1 MKSESSPAACVQVLA
16 VARVEVTLGSRY
28 NQKSFLRTGKSSRE
42 PGELSKRTIMSD
54 SISHTIHVEGG
65 SQPVFDVAASN
76 PIAREVPPSVMTI
89 FGATGD
95 LTRRKILPA
104 IYNLAALGLLP
115 DQFAIMGYGRSA
127 REESDLR
134 ASLKSG
140 VQEFARLPFNEE
152 IWSSLQGRIFYQRG
166 AYDSAEAHRELDK
179 RLDDIA
185 AQFNIGPNRMYYLAT
200 PPEEFDSV
208 IQAQGQIKQQAKG
221 NGGSEGWRRLIVEKP
236 FGRDLKS
243 AQALNA
249 LLSKY
254 FRENEVFRI
263 DHYLGK
269 ETVQNILALRFANA
283 IWEPIWNNHYI
294 DHIQIVVAEEV
305 GVGRRGGY
313 YETNGALRDM
323 VVNHMM
329 QVLCLT
335 CMEAPVALDGN
346 AIRDEKVKVLR
357 AIRPFTAQQVAQNTI
372 RGQYEGYRE
381 EEGVDKGSKTETYVA
396 LKLMIDSWRWS
407 GVPIYLRHGK
417 ALAKRATEVV
427 VRWKDTPHVLFN
439 NQVNRVKSNMLILRI
454 QPNDGFALRTNSKV
468 PGAGME
474 IRDVQMD
481 FDYTESYGG
490 ESPEAYERLLQD
502 AMLGDEAEV
511 AWSIADP
518 ILDAWQSR
526 DVGAPFSYPK
536 GSWGP
541 DEADE
546 FLVRDRRRWHQ
557 PQILPPKK
565 GELASETSAIQVPEA
580 ARNTAPEAKPEV
592 KAEAKPEAKA
602 ESKNGSP
609 KDAPQ
614 PEQAPAQGATP
625 SPATPKSPTEGG
637 SK

>member
-1 MKSESSPAACVQVLA
+1 M
-16 VARVEVTLGSRY
+16 T
-28 NQKSFLRTGKSSRE
+28 
-42 PGELSKRTIMSD
+42 D
-54 SISHTIHVEGG
+54 SISHTIHVEGAT
-65 SQPVFDVAASN
+65 QPVFDVASSN
-76 PIAREVPPSVMTI
+76 PVSRDVPPCVLTI

-95 LTRRKILPA
+95 LTRRKLIPA

-115 DQFAIMGYGRSA
+115 DEFAIVGYGRSA
-127 REESDLR
+127 REEADFRANLR
-134 ASLKSG
+134 SG
-140 VQEFARLPFNEE
+140 VQEFARLPFKPA
-152 IWSSLQGRIFYQRG
+152 IWDALENKIFYQRG
-166 AYDSAEAHRELDK
+166 AYGEAQAHRELDK
-179 RLDDIA
+179 RLDEVA
-185 AQFNIGPNRMYYLAT
+185 AQFNAGPNRMYYLAT

-208 IQAQGQIKQQAKG
+208 IENQGLLKKG
-221 NGGSEGWRRLIVEKP
+221 TEKSGGWRRLIVEKP
-236 FGRDLKS
+236 FGRDLAS
-243 AQALNA
+243 AQELNG

-357 AIRPFTAQQVAQNTI
+357 AIRPFTPEQVGQNTV
-372 RGQYEGYRE
+372 RGQYEGYRD
-381 EEGVDKGSKTETYVA
+381 EEGVDPASKTETYVA
-396 LKLMIDSWRWS
+396 LKLMVDNWRWS

-417 ALAKRATEVV
+417 AMAKRATEVV
-427 VRWKDTPHVLFN
+427 VRWKDTPYVLFN

-481 FDYTESYGG
+481 FDYTTSYGG

-502 AMLGDEAEV
+502 ALLGDGTLFTRRDEAEV

-518 ILDAWQSR
+518 ILDAWRSR
-526 DVGAPFSYPK
+526 DVGSPFSYPK
-536 GSWGP
+536 GTWGP
-541 DEADE
+541 DEAEE

-565 GELASETSAIQVPEA
+565 GELAIETTSISTAEKAEKNGAAEAKGSPEA
-580 ARNTAPEAKPEV
+580 APAPEKAGAKTN
-592 KAEAKPEAKA
+592 AKA
-602 ESKNGSP
+602 ESKS
-609 KDAPQ
+609 
-614 PEQAPAQGATP
+614 EGAGK
-625 SPATPKSPTEGG
+625 A
-637 SK
+637 

>member
-1 MKSESSPAACVQVLA
+1 MP
-16 VARVEVTLGSRY
+16 
-28 NQKSFLRTGKSSRE
+28 N
-42 PGELSKRTIMSD
+42 
-54 SISHTIHVEGG
+54 SISHTIHVEGA

-76 PIAREVPPSVMTI
+76 PVSRDVPPAVLTI

-95 LTRRKILPA
+95 LTRRKLIPA
-104 IYNLAALGLLP
+104 IYNLASLGLLP
-115 DQFAIMGYGRSA
+115 ERFAIVGYGRSA
-127 REESDLR
+127 REEADFR
-134 ASLKSG
+134 ANLKAG
-140 VQEFARLPFNEE
+140 VQEFARLPWKEE
-152 IWSSLQGRIFYQRG
+152 IWKSLEDRIFYQRG
-166 AYDSAEAHRELDK
+166 AYDAPEAHKELDK
-179 RLDDIA
+179 RLEEIA
-185 AQFNIGPNRMYYLAT
+185 KQFNIGPNRMYYLAT

-208 IQAQGQIKQQAKG
+208 IEAQGQIKQQAKS
-221 NGGSEGWRRLIVEKP
+221 NGGVEGWRRLIVEKP
-236 FGRDLKS
+236 FGRDLDS

-269 ETVQNILALRFANA
+269 ETVQNILALRFANT

-329 QVLCLT
+329 QVLSLV

-357 AIRPFTAQQVAQNTI
+357 AIRPFTPQQVAQNTI

-381 EEGVDKGSKTETYVA
+381 EEGVDPASRPRPYVA

-439 NQVNRVKSNMLILRI
+439 NQVNRVKSNMLIMRI

-502 AMLGDEAEV
+502 AMLGDGTLFTRRDEAEV

-518 ILDAWQSR
+518 ILQAWQSR
-526 DVGAPFSYPK
+526 DVGAPFSYIK

-546 FLVRDRRRWHQ
+546 FVVRDRRRWHQ

-565 GELASETSAIQVPEA
+565 GELAAETSAISTEHKA
-580 ARNTAPEAKPEV
+580 EAKV
-592 KAEAKPEAKA
+592 DSSKNGANGAKPEAKPMA
-602 ESKNGSP
+602 DAKGDPKNEA
-609 KDAPQ
+609 K
-614 PEQAPAQGATP
+614 PEEAGA
-625 SPATPKSPTEGG
+625 KGG
-637 SK
+637 K